1 VQRFT
6 PEALGVIQSIRELS
20 WMGDGYQFSYLLE
33 LFGQRDARPEGKRFS
48 HVLLL
53 RSGGQRLAVQ
63 VDELIGIRQV
73 VVKSTGPQL
82 ATVSGIV
89 GATVLAD
96 GEIVLIVNPVTLG
109 QRLAVQS
116 ADIVVPQRRQTSAP
130 AVRSVPI
137 VMVVDDSIT
146 VRKISE
152 RTLSREGYQVILAKD
167 GLDALEKL
175 RDITPDAM
183 LVDIEMPRMDGFD
196 LTRSVRAD
204 SKTQH
209 VPIIMI
215 TSRTAEKHRN
225 YALQLGVNVYLG
237 KPYTDEDL
245 TRHIR
250 ALIGQRQAETARAPG
265 ELRVAGA

>member
-1 VQRFT
+1 
-6 PEALGVIQSIRELS
+6 
-20 WMGDGYQFSYLLE
+20 MC
-33 LFGQRDARPEGKRFS
+33 
-48 HVLLL
+48 LLL
-53 RSGGQRLAVQ
+53 RSGGLRLAVQ

-73 VVKSTGPQL
+73 VVKGIGPQL
-82 ATVSGIV
+82 ATVSGLV

-109 QRLAVQS
+109 QAVAAQEDKAAEARRHGVVATPGIAAS
-116 ADIVVPQRRQTSAP
+116 AARFTRT
-130 AVRSVPI
+130 

-152 RTLSREGYQVILAKD
+152 RTLSREGFQVILAKD

-175 RDITPDAM
+175 RDAVPDVM

-196 LTRSVRAD
+196 LTRSLRAD
-204 SKTQH
+204 SKTRH

-225 YALQLGVNVYLG
+225 HAIQLGVNVFLG

-245 TRHIR
+245 LKHIG
-250 ALIGQRQAETARAPG
+250 ALLPNARAVSDPMSAD
-265 ELRVAGA
+265 RQQAVAHT